1 MSFNFEHKTVGIT
14 GAASTKGIGFAIA
27 KMFLKYGA
35 DVFICDLRKEALEE
49 AEKELRKYGKG
60 RVKSYV
66 VDVSDAAS
74 VSAMFESA
82 KKDFSYIDIFINN
95 AGIYPQGL
103 VCDMSVEQWD
113 RVMNINLRSVF
124 LCARECRK
132 AMEQGG
138 VLINA
143 ASFAAL
149 IGSAG
154 SGAYAASK
162 AAVYNLTKTLAAELA
177 PCGIRVNGYI
187 PGVIETGMTRGVID
201 EKGNELTDAIA
212 LHRLGRPE
220 DVADAVCFLASENAS
235 YLTGMFIEISGG
247 KLCVQNPDFAWKQQA
262 SV

>member
-1 MSFNFEHKTVGIT
+1 MPFNFKNKTVGIT

-35 DVFICDLRKEALEE
+35 DVFICDLREDALEE
-49 AEKELRKYGKG
+49 AEKELKQYGDG
-60 RVKSYV
+60 RVKAYA
-66 VDVSDAAS
+66 VDVSDSMS
-74 VSAMFESA
+74 VAAMFENA
-82 KKDFSYIDIFINN
+82 RRDFSYIDVFISN

-103 VCDMSVEQWD
+103 VCDMSVDQWD
-113 RVMNINLRSVF
+113 AVMNINLKSVF
-124 LCARECRK
+124 LCAKECRK
-132 AMEQGG
+132 AMTHGG

-187 PGVIETGMTRGVID
+187 PGVIETGMTRNVID
-201 EKGNELTDAIA
+201 AKGDELTDAIA
-212 LHRLGRPE
+212 LHHLGRPE

-247 KLCVQNPDFAWKQQA
+247 KLCVQNPDFAWRQQA

>member
-1 MSFNFEHKTVGIT
+1 MPFDFSNKTVGIT

-27 KMFLKYGA
+27 KMFLECGA
-35 DVFICDLRKEALEE
+35 DVFICDLRKDALDA
-49 AEKELRKYGKG
+49 AEIELKKYGDG
-60 RVKSYV
+60 RIKAYE
-66 VDVSDAAS
+66 VDVSDPSS
-74 VSAMFESA
+74 VSAMFECA
-82 KKDFSYIDIFINN
+82 KQDFSYIDVFISN
-95 AGIYPQGL
+95 AGIYPQSL
-103 VCDMSVEQWD
+103 ICDMSVEQWD
-113 RVMNINLRSVF
+113 AVMNINLKSVF
-124 LCARECRK
+124 LCAKECRE
-132 AMEQGG
+132 AMTHGG

-187 PGVIETGMTRGVID
+187 PGVIETGMTRNVID
-201 EKGNELTDAIA
+201 AKGTEMTDAIA

-220 DVADAVCFLASENAS
+220 DVAHAVCFLASENAS
-235 YLTGMFIEISGG
+235 YMTGTFVEISGG
-247 KLCVQNPDFAWKQQA
+247 KLCVQNPDFAWKQAA